1 MRTPCTTFRSIL
13 AGCFLSLFLTPSLL
27 AQVIEPPEDPS
38 ELALL
43 PLAFTMDNE
52 DIDWEGF
59 TFFPFEGAALERVE
73 NPDQSGISESD
84 YVLQYVKAAG
94 PWWAG
99 FFYHTDE
106 VVEITDDAEFRLK
119 VWSNVAD
126 IRAIA
131 KFELKQFRD
140 VSTGDLFADVT
151 VAGEWTELVWDV
163 SGVDRDTPWDRVVI
177 IMDAE
182 GPDGAGGE
190 RFTWY
195 LDDFRVGADD
205 PVSVN
210 KGSDVPRLLE
220 LDQNFPNPFS
230 SDTEI
235 RYSLG
240 QASHATLEVFDLLG
254 QKVATLVDEVVPQ
267 GRHATRF
274 DASDLAA
281 GVYIYR
287 LHAGGEVQSR
297 VLTLMK

>member
-1 MRTPCTTFRSIL
+1 MRTPGTTFRSIL
-13 AGCFLSLFLTPSLL
+13 AGCLLSLFLTPSLL
-27 AQVIEPPEDPS
+27 AQVIEPPEEPS
-38 ELALL
+38 ELTPL
-43 PLAFTMDNE
+43 PLAFNLDNE

-73 NPDQSGISESD
+73 NPDKSGISESD

-106 VVEITDDAEFRLK
+106 VIEITDDSEFRLK

-131 KFELKQFRD
+131 KFELQQFPD
-140 VSTGDLFADVT
+140 VTTGDLFADVT

-195 LDDFRVGADD
+195 LDDFSAGAGGST
-205 PVSVN
+205 SVD
-210 KGSDVPRLLE
+210 GRHAVRLMA
-220 LDQNFPNPFS
+220 LDQNHPNPFGS
-230 SDTEI
+230 TTTI
-235 RYSLG
+235 TYSLA
-240 QASHATLEVFDLLG
+240 QSAHATLEVYDLLG
-254 QKVATLVDEVVPQ
+254 RKVATLVDGVMPQ
-267 GRHATRF
+267 GRHQATL
-274 DASDLAA
+274 DASGLAS
-281 GVYIYR
+281 GLYIYR
-287 LHAGGEVQSR
+287 LHAGDDVQSR
-297 VLTLMK
+297 TLTLTK